1 MGIDIETARFIMRG
15 AKQYV
20 SGKRILTIGR
30 QNLQTGKK
38 ELESLLDEF
47 NIPADNRPNF
57 SWTHD
62 GKPYADPL
70 FECLGALGI
79 KSIDASNY
87 EGAQLIHDL
96 NMPIPEIWKQGFDLV
111 CECGSLEHIFNFPT
125 AVTNCLG
132 MVRLGGRFLWV
143 TPANNFFGHGF
154 YQFSPELLY
163 RVLSPENGF
172 EMEEM
177 IAVEY
182 GPLRK
187 WYQFIDPAMKRDRV
201 KLINKYPVLLIA
213 IAKRISDVEPFATI
227 PQQSDYSAMWDN
239 HATSAPVASP
249 VRKSRKRKIKDFLI
263 ETAPRLTR
271 IMQSFQ
277 NSSWN
282 MDFSFKNPSSFSS
295 IDKHA
300 PPKRQD

>member
-20 SGKRILTIGR
+20 SGNRILTVGR
-30 QNLQTGKK
+30 QNLQTGQQ
-38 ELESLLDEF
+38 ELKNLFDEF
-47 NIPADNRPNF
+47 GIPTDRRPDF
-57 SWTHD
+57 SWNH
-62 GKPYADPL
+62 GANPYADPL
-70 FECLGALGI
+70 FECLGASVI
-79 KSIDASNY
+79 ESIDVSNY
-87 EGAQLIHDL
+87 EGAQLVHDL
-96 NMPIPEIWKQGFDLV
+96 NLPIPNDWKRSYDLV
-111 CECGSLEHIFNFPT
+111 CECGSLEHVFNFPI

-132 MVRLGGRFLWV
+132 MVKQGGRLLWV

-172 EMEEM
+172 EVEEM

-187 WYQFIDPAMKRDRV
+187 WYRVIDPARKRDRV
-201 KLINKYPVLLIA
+201 KLINKYPVQLIA
-213 IAKRISDVEPFATI
+213 IAKRISDVEPFSTI
-227 PQQSDYSAMWDN
+227 PQQSDYSAMWDK
-239 HATSAPVASP
+239 HSSAPAAAPSK
-249 VRKSRKRKIKDFLI
+249 KSRKRRIKDLLI

-300 PPKRQD
+300 RSKRGN